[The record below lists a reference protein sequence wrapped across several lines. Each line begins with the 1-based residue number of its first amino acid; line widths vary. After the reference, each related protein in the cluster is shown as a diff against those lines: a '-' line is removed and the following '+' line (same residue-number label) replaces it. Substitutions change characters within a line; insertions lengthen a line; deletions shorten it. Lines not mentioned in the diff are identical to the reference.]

1 MSFDKRIAAALPI
14 DQARHFETGETLEIE
29 TLVRVYYP
37 DVLRLCESILS
48 DPADA
53 EDVTQETFIAAAS
66 GLSSFRGEARVKTW
80 LFGIALNLSR
90 SMLRKQKRRANLR
103 QALQSVF
110 RLPAPSRGPE
120 DHALRSETSRQL
132 QEAIHALDEKQR
144 IAVLLYY
151 VHDLSV
157 PEISKLLETNPGTV
171 HSRLHH
177 ARKKL
182 HHLVRSG

>member
-1 MSFDKRIAAALPI
+1 MSFEKRITAALPI
-14 DQARHFETGETLEIE
+14 DHASHIETGETLEIE

-37 DVLRLCESILS
+37 DVLRLCESLLD

-53 EDVTQETFIAAAS
+53 EDAAQETFIAAAC
-66 GLSSFRGEARVKTW
+66 GLKGFRGDAKVKTW
-80 LFGIALNLSR
+80 LFGIALNISR
-90 SMLRKQKRRANLR
+90 SLLRKHMRRANLR
-103 QALQSVF
+103 QTLQSVL
-110 RLPAPSRGPE
+110 RLQSPARSPE
-120 DHALRSETSRQL
+120 EQAVRSETNRQL
-132 QEAIHALDEKQR
+132 QEAVRSLDEKQR

-157 PEISKLLETNPGTV
+157 PEISKLLETNPGTI

-182 HHLVRSG
+182 HHLVRFS

>member
-1 MSFDKRIAAALPI
+1 MSFEKRITAALPI
-14 DQARHFETGETLEIE
+14 DQVRHFETGETLEIE

-37 DVLRLCESILS
+37 DVLRLCESILT

-66 GLSSFRGEARVKTW
+66 ALSSFRGEAKVRTW
-80 LFGIALNLSR
+80 LFGIALNISR
-90 SMLRKQKRRANLR
+90 SLLRKQKRRTKLR
-103 QALQSVF
+103 EALPSVL
-110 RLPAPSRGPE
+110 RLPVPARGPE
-120 DHALRSETSRQL
+120 EYAVRSETSRLL
-132 QEAIHALDEKQR
+132 QDAIRTLDEKQR

-157 PEISKLLETNPGTV
+157 PEISKLLETNPGTI

-182 HHLVRSG
+182 HHLVRPG